1 VPPYFSALLLL
12 LIAWG
17 ALAFGANYDWAYT
30 PLFWAAA
37 AIGLLGLLAPG
48 SRARR
53 PIAWPIVVAAALI
66 ALIGLVQLI
75 PLSPATI
82 AVVSPA
88 TDGFLRK
95 YDLGYQLAATTGAAG
110 YRHALSIKPAG
121 TWLSLAALGALTL
134 LLVGAARGL
143 GQRSVR
149 TLASGLVF
157 VGFVVALVGIVQS
170 GLYSRDP
177 NPTLKI
183 YGFWE
188 TINKDTYPF
197 GPFVNRNHFAGW
209 MLLALPVAIGYFSAL
224 VARGMRGVRP
234 TFRDRVLWFSSP
246 DASRVVLAGL
256 AVLVMALSLVLTL
269 SRSGTT
275 CFLLA
280 LAISGWFVVRR
291 QAAGSR
297 RHVTLLYVGA
307 VAVFSLGWA
316 GLDVVLARFAHASTD
331 FSSRYNTWKDAWTIF
346 QAFPWLGTGLN
357 TFGTATTLYQT
368 TRLEVHTIEAHNDY
382 VQLLSEGGVALA
394 IVVIA
399 AIVLLGRAIRRRFRE
414 HADDQT
420 TYWIR
425 VGATTGLVAIAF
437 QEMAEFS
444 LQMPGNAALFA
455 VVAALAIWPASRST
469 GSEDPDPS
477 A

>member
-1 VPPYFSALLLL
+1 VPPYFSVLLLL

-37 AIGLLGLLAPG
+37 AIGLLGLFAPG
-48 SRARR
+48 SRERR

-66 ALIGLVQLI
+66 ALIGFVQLI
-75 PLSPATI
+75 PLAPATVAAI
-82 AVVSPA
+82 SPA
-88 TDGFLRK
+88 TDQFLRK
-95 YDLGYQLAATTGAAG
+95 YDVAYQLSTAMGAAG

-134 LLVGAARGL
+134 LLVGTARGL
-143 GQRSVR
+143 GQRSLR
-149 TLASGLVF
+149 ALASGLVF
-157 VGFVVALVGIVQS
+157 VGFTVALVGIVQS

-177 NPTLKI
+177 DPVLKI

-234 TFRDRVLWFSSP
+234 TVRDRLLWFSSP
-246 DASRVVLAGL
+246 EASRVVLVGL
-256 AVLVMALSLVLTL
+256 AALVMALSLVLTL
-269 SRSGTT
+269 SRSGTA

-280 LAISGWFVVRR
+280 LMISGWFVVRR

-307 VAVFSLGWA
+307 VAIFSLGWA
-316 GLDVVLARFAHASTD
+316 GLDVILARFTQASVD

-357 TFGTATTLYQT
+357 TFGTATTIYQT

-394 IVVIA
+394 IVVILA
-399 AIVLLGRAIRRRFRE
+399 MILLGREVRRRFRE
-414 HADDQT
+414 GADDQT

-437 QEMAEFS
+437 QELVEFS
-444 LQMPGNAALFA
+444 LQMPGNATLFA
-455 VVAALAIWPASRST
+455 VVAALAIWPAQ
-469 GSEDPDPS
+469 EADPS
-477 A
+477 S